1 MRNKVPGNPDG
12 EITDK
17 LILHPRLD
25 EINDF
30 ADTIQAEIQDLLEAL
45 YGTEKLKERT
55 EMIVEVIADALA
67 EWLPS

>member
-1 MRNKVPGNPDG
+1 MRNEMPGNPDG

-17 LILHPRLD
+17 LVLHPRLD

-30 ADTIQAEIQDLLEAL
+30 ADTIRPEIQETLEAL

-55 EMIVEVIADALA
+55 EIIVEVIANALA

>member
-1 MRNKVPGNPDG
+1 MPGNLDG

-30 ADTIQAEIQDLLEAL
+30 ADTIQAEIQELLEAL

>member
-1 MRNKVPGNPDG
+1 MPGNPDG

-17 LILHPRLD
+17 LVLHPRLD

-30 ADTIQAEIQDLLEAL
+30 ADTIRPEMQDLLEAL

-55 EMIVEVIADALA
+55 EMIVEVVANALA

>member
-1 MRNKVPGNPDG
+1 MPGNPDG

-17 LILHPRLD
+17 LVLHPQLD

-30 ADTIQAEIQDLLEAL
+30 ADTIRPEIQDALEAL
-45 YGTEKLKERT
+45 YGPEKLKERT
-55 EMIVEVIADALA
+55 EIIVEVIADALA

>member
-1 MRNKVPGNPDG
+1 MPGNPDG

>member
-1 MRNKVPGNPDG
+1 MPGNPDG

-17 LILHPRLD
+17 LVLHPQLD

-30 ADTIQAEIQDLLEAL
+30 ADTVRPEIQDLLEAL

-55 EMIVEVIADALA
+55 EMIVEVIANALA